1 MEQQTSILSKI
12 LPWLVLILV
21 TLGILYLIQTGTG

>member
-21 TLGILYLIQTGTG
+21 TLGVLYLIQTGIG